1 MQNFMYKKRTY
12 KCGTGNAEKKFR
24 IQMRERIQEIKDR
37 PERNKFVIQSLDCV
51 FVFSF
56 Y

>member
-1 MQNFMYKKRTY
+1 MYKKKLT
-12 KCGTGNAEKKFR
+12 NAVTVKKKFR
-24 IQMRERIQEIKDR
+24 IQMRERIQEVKDR
-37 PERNKFVIQSLDCV
+37 PEINKFVIQSLDCV